1 MNDQWVEQIEGKRVL
16 VVGGTGFLGR
26 NFVERLTEIGASVR
40 ATGQGEHP
48 QVEWLGRNDFADMA
62 NVKRALEGQQL
73 VVDCIGRLGAAASNL
88 QPTVSLDQ
96 ELRPQLNLILGAA
109 ESESAPVLLLA
120 SSRLVYGPP
129 DYLPVDEKHPLRPES
144 FYAVHKLAAEN
155 YAKVLARTHHLR
167 TCIFRLANPY
177 GPYQN
182 VDVKSY
188 GVINHFLQ
196 RAAVGHAIEVYGH
209 GRQMRDYIYAGDV
222 VNVMLRCACVCDDG
236 VEVFNLGSG
245 CGLPLCDA
253 AETITRLAG
262 SPAVEYQAWPEEEL
276 MVETG
281 HYISDLTKLRQRI
294 GGFDPLP
301 FEQGAR
307 LAIAHYRSLRRH
319 ASRGD
324 RNRSSVARGRY
335 L

>member
-1 MNDQWVEQIEGKRVL
+1 MSDAWVEQIAGKRLL

-26 NFVERLTEIGASVR
+26 NFVEKLTEMGACVR
-40 ATGQGEHP
+40 ATGYGEHP
-48 QVEWLGRNDFADMA
+48 KVEWLGHSDFAEMA
-62 NVKRALEGQQL
+62 NVKRSLEGQQF

-88 QPTVSLDQ
+88 QPTVSLEQ

-129 DYLPVDEKHPLRPES
+129 RYLPVDEEHPLQPES

-177 GPYQN
+177 GRYQN
-182 VDVKSY
+182 LTIKSY

-196 RAAVGHAIEVYGH
+196 RAAVGEAIEVYGR
-209 GRQMRDYIYAGDV
+209 GLQMRDYIFADDV
-222 VNVMLRCACVCDDG
+222 VNVMMRCACACKSG
-236 VEVFNLGSG
+236 AEVFNLGSG
-245 CGLPLCDA
+245 FGLPLCEA

-262 SPAVEYQAWPEEEL
+262 SPAVRYEPWPEEDL

-281 HYISDLTKLRQRI
+281 HYVSDLTRLRQRI
-294 GGFDPLP
+294 GCFTPIP
-301 FEQGAR
+301 FEQGVR
-307 LAIAHYRSLRRH
+307 MTIAHYRATSL
-319 ASRGD
+319 D
-324 RNRSSVARGRY
+324 RSVVERESVSTATERY
-335 L
+335 S